1 MDYAT
6 VKYEVTANGI
16 AVITLNRP
24 AQMNAVNEQ
33 MMADMVAACRAA
45 QEDAAVKLVIVTGAG
60 RGFSS
65 GGDLDMIMNCKSP
78 VHAKDVFDGF
88 GALALAIYEIKK
100 PVIAAVNG
108 TVAGAS
114 MAPLMAC
121 DLILSTD
128 QARFGFTFTSV
139 GLCPDN
145 GTSYFLVQ
153 KVGYHKAAE
162 ILWEGVI
169 MSAQEA
175 QALNLV
181 NRILP
186 ADNFM
191 DEVLA
196 YAESLLQRPL
206 LALEFTKTLLRGA
219 LKNDLYQQM
228 DLENLYQVLA
238 FSSPDFKEGVAAF
251 MAKRSPTFNQSVRQP
266 LLEK

>member
-6 VKYEVTANGI
+6 VNYAVTEKGI
-16 AVITLNRP
+16 AVITFNRP
-24 AQMNAVNEQ
+24 EQMNAVNEQ
-33 MMADMVAACRAA
+33 MMTDMAAACRTA
-45 QEDAAVKLVIVTGAG
+45 QADDAVKLVVITGAG

-65 GGDLDMIMNCKSP
+65 GGDLDMIMNCKTP

-88 GALALAIYEIKK
+88 GAMALAIYEITK

-121 DLILSTD
+121 DIILATD
-128 QARFGFTFTSV
+128 KVRFGYTFTSV

-153 KVGYHKAAE
+153 KVGYHRAAE
-162 ILWEGVI
+162 ILWEGRI
-169 MSAQEA
+169 LSAQEA
-175 QALNLV
+175 YELNMV

-191 DEVLA
+191 AAVMD
-196 YAESLLQRPL
+196 YAE
-206 LALEFTKTLLRGA
+206 
-219 LKNDLYQQM
+219 
-228 DLENLYQVLA
+228 
-238 FSSPDFKEGVAAF
+238 
-251 MAKRSPTFNQSVRQP
+251 
-266 LLEK
+266 